1 MQMVV
6 PATGSI
12 SAANRLQATGMFIKM
27 VAKMQTGI
35 AYTTVT
41 YQTDKSWQLLRLLL
55 NEVNLNITLRSLG

>member
-6 PATGSI
+6 PASGSI

-35 AYTTVT
+35 AYVLPHC
-41 YQTDKSWQLLRLLL
+41 DLSDR
-55 NEVNLNITLRSLG
+55 